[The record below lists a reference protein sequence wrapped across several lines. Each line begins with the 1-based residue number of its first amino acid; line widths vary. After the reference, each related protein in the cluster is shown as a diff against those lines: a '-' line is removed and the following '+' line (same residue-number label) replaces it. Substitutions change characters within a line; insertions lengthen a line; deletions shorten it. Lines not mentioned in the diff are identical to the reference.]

1 MSNQYRTGF
10 IMVYPIYIYVSCTMA
25 IIHIPIL
32 LSRSKA
38 VFILFR
44 GGAYHIIVA
53 TVVAVIHNIM
63 ST

>member
-1 MSNQYRTGF
+1 
-10 IMVYPIYIYVSCTMA
+10 MA

-53 TVVAVIHNIM
+53 TVVAAIHNIM

>member
-1 MSNQYRTGF
+1 
-10 IMVYPIYIYVSCTMA
+10 MA

-38 VFILFR
+38 VFILLR
-44 GGAYHIIVA
+44 GGAYDIIVA
-53 TVVAVIHNIM
+53 TVVAAIHNIM